1 MGVPDGCDPGSEEES
16 GTGLVAEGECQ
27 GPARAPCVLWVL
39 VASALGG
46 PVLAARN
53 SLCALTPK
61 SAQILDAT
69 HTWPCRGL
77 RGWMGLLPSPH
88 LAGPQPKAAFPLM
101 LGRGLGEDQ
110 SPSFS

>member
-1 MGVPDGCDPGSEEES
+1 M
-16 GTGLVAEGECQ
+16 AEGECQ

-46 PVLAARN
+46 PCPCCQELSVCSYAKISPDPGCHPHMALQGASGVDGAT
-53 SLCALTPK
+53 SLP
-61 SAQILDAT
+61 
-69 HTWPCRGL
+69 P
-77 RGWMGLLPSPH
+77 